1 MNNLISNSIEV
12 KKGVD
17 NCTNISSFY
26 NPPQLEQMISLISI
40 YNGYSWALGTGHWTL
55 AQNSS

>member
-1 MNNLISNSIEV
+1 MNNLISNSIEI

-26 NPPQLEQMISLISI
+26 NPPQLKQMISLISI
-40 YNGYSWALGTGHWTL
+40 YNGYSWALGTGH
-55 AQNSS
+55 